1 MPRRSGARSA
11 ISSTRTPPRSV
22 YAKGLASPE
31 LRLPLLREGP
41 HALPHV
47 LALRDQRLRERLLLE
62 AGLEPALVG
71 ALEKALRHAER
82 ERRAACEPLA
92 PLARR
97 RLESRARHDPVAEPD
112 AERLVGGEVVG
123 EQDELLRLQEA
134 HQAREE
140 ERAPRVDGEAAAGG
154 EPDEAPLRRPDDA
167 GAGPGGGGAPPR
179 PRAPGGGPD

>member
-47 LALRDQRLRERLLLE
+47 LALGDQRLRERLLLE

-71 ALEKALRHAER
+71 ALEEAFRHAER
-82 ERRAACEPLA
+82 ERRAGGAPLA
-92 PLARR
+92 PRR
-97 RLESRARHDPVAEPD
+97 RCGLALRPAPHRAPESRA
-112 AERLVGGEVVG
+112 
-123 EQDELLRLQEA
+123 
-134 HQAREE
+134 
-140 ERAPRVDGEAAAGG
+140 
-154 EPDEAPLRRPDDA
+154 
-167 GAGPGGGGAPPR
+167 
-179 PRAPGGGPD
+179 

>member
-47 LALRDQRLRERLLLE
+47 LALGDQRLRERLLLE

-71 ALEKALRHAER
+71 ALEEALRHAER
-82 ERRAACEPLA
+82 ERRAAGEPPA
-92 PLARR
+92 PRARR
-97 RLESRARHDPVAEPD
+97 RLELRPRHHLVAESE
-112 AERLVGGEVVG
+112 AE
-123 EQDELLRLQEA
+123 
-134 HQAREE
+134 
-140 ERAPRVDGEAAAGG
+140 
-154 EPDEAPLRRPDDA
+154 
-167 GAGPGGGGAPPR
+167 GPVGGGGGRGGGHAPSPWAPR
-179 PRAPGGGPD
+179 PGR

>member
-47 LALRDQRLRERLLLE
+47 LALGDQRLRERLLLE

-71 ALEKALRHAER
+71 PLEETLRHAER
-82 ERRAACEPLA
+82 ERWPAREPLA
-92 PLARR
+92 P
-97 RLESRARHDPVAEPD
+97 RARHDPVAEAE

-123 EQDELLRLQEA
+123 EQDQLLRLEQP

-140 ERAPRVDGEAAAGG
+140 ERAARVDRDPAAGEHLDQARLGRHDDEVAG
-154 EPDEAPLRRPDDA
+154 EGE
-167 GAGPGGGGAPPR
+167 
-179 PRAPGGGPD
+179 